1 MCQMFNSNLNKSGLN
16 EMFDMINERTHA
28 LRTCLEFYWK
38 FLLILFTPI
47 GKIFLKYQFMT
58 LGICSFLGSMLSK
71 NKITILLLF
80 LLVYFYCTSAKCTYI
95 YMTKNNLIVNV
106 IFLLIYKTVNFFA
119 YYYKIITQVEVPDV
133 WEFNV
138 MSNTY
143 LYQK

>member
-1 MCQMFNSNLNKSGLN
+1 
-16 EMFDMINERTHA
+16 
-28 LRTCLEFYWK
+28 
-38 FLLILFTPI
+38 
-47 GKIFLKYQFMT
+47 
-58 LGICSFLGSMLSK
+58 MLSK

-133 WEFNV
+133 
-138 MSNTY
+138 
-143 LYQK
+143 